1 MFMKNRPMVATRIG
15 PLDSVVPRYW
25 CSTEPYVAAWISAIR
40 MTTMN
45 TAVMTFRTEW
55 IHR

>member
-15 PLDSVVPRYW
+15 PLDRWVPRYW
-25 CSTEPYVAAWISAIR
+25 CSTEPYVAAWISATT
-40 MTTMN
+40 MTTAKI
-45 TAVMTFRTEW
+45 AVMTFCTEW